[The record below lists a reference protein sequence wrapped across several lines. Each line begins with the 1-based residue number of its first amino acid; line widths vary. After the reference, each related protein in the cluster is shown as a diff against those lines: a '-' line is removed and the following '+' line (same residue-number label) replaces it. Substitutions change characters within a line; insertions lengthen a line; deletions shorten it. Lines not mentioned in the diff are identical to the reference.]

1 MSKYIVEVVT
11 SSVYS
16 SVQAEKGGATRI
28 ELCSAL
34 ATAGV
39 SPSTG
44 MLEMVKQH
52 VSIPVFVMVRPREGD
67 FIYSD
72 AEIEV
77 MKREIDL
84 AKKSGADG
92 FVFGILHKDGTVNA
106 EQTTE
111 LVKHCR
117 PLPAVFHRAFDCTPN
132 LFEALEAIIQTGC
145 IRILTSGGKANSLD
159 GVEQL
164 IELQKQAGSRI
175 TIMPGG
181 GIRPET
187 FSQIF
192 HKDIREY
199 HLSGRMTI
207 SSEMYPTLFEM
218 DYAETDER
226 AVRQVVSYIENN
238 Q

>member
-28 ELCSAL
+28 ELCAAL

-67 FIYSD
+67 FTYTD

-92 FVFGILHKDGTVNA
+92 FVFGILNKDGTVNV

-132 LFEALEAIIQTGC
+132 LFEALETIIQTGC
-145 IRILTSGGKANSLD
+145 IRILTSGGRASGNEGATNLIRLN
-159 GVEQL
+159 EQA
-164 IELQKQAGSRI
+164 AGRI

-181 GIRPET
+181 GLRPDT
-187 FSQIF
+187 FSEVF
-192 HKDIREY
+192 HPDIKEY
-199 HLSGRMTI
+199 HLSGRVPI
-207 SSEMYPTLFEM
+207 KSDMYPTLFEM
-218 DYAETDER
+218 DYAETDEK
-226 AVRQVVSYIENN
+226 AIRQVVSYIEKN